1 MKLTAELIKVSR
13 YCLHQELSFHTQ
25 HEYVQNY
32 EFENFNSQQFYL
44 PTADSDPASYSMYK
58 KNYYG
63 LNCEVH
69 PKMAYILPDYIAM
82 IQIIISAYLC
92 LHFTFCCAFVQVHS
106 WQRKFQCYL
115 FFVGFLSS
123 VSTVSDQN
131 WSAEEVDAT
140 KIN

>member
-1 MKLTAELIKVSR
+1 
-13 YCLHQELSFHTQ
+13 
-25 HEYVQNY
+25 
-32 EFENFNSQQFYL
+32 
-44 PTADSDPASYSMYK
+44 MYK
-58 KNYYG
+58 KKYYG

-82 IQIIISAYLC
+82 LQIIISAYLC

-115 FFVGFLSS
+115 FVGFLSS

-131 WSAEEVDAT
+131 WSAEEGLMQQKKKLMLSVIRACGNIGRDIESR
-140 KIN
+140 KK